1 MDKMEQV
8 STFSSGRKIVLFMG
22 ANIGNMTMPQAT
34 FFCRQLHD
42 RMQPGD
48 LLLIGFD
55 LKKHPRTILD
65 AYNDHQGITRAFNL
79 NLLHRIN
86 RELGG
91 DFHPDQFGHYPVYDP
106 GSGTCKSY
114 LISLTAQEVHIGDNT
129 ISFLEN
135 EPLYMEISQKYTLAE
150 TAQMASQSGFKP
162 IHTFLDPKKWFADVL
177 WQRQP

>member
-1 MDKMEQV
+1 
-8 STFSSGRKIVLFMG
+8 
-22 ANIGNMTMPQAT
+22 
-34 FFCRQLHD
+34 
-42 RMQPGD
+42 MQPGD

-162 IHTFLDPKKWFADVL
+162 IHTFLDQKKWFADVL